1 MSVLTVKEK
10 DDGSDVVEVLTA
22 VVMEFWEAVG
32 HIVLS
37 LKIFVAMLV
46 FVYVY
51 IFFEAFVKGR
61 ELFFKLLPLN
71 ICC

>member
-1 MSVLTVKEK
+1 MGIHEK
-10 DDGSDVVEVLTA
+10 SKTD
-22 VVMEFWEAVG
+22 VMEFWEAVG
-32 HIVLS
+32 HIVFS
-37 LKIFVAMLV
+37 LKMFVAMLV

-51 IFFEAFVKGR
+51 ILFEAFVKGL